1 MLVLPLCCCTGRLTG
16 KRAVITGGDSGIG
29 RAVAIAFA
37 REGLDVSISYLPE
50 EEKDAQ
56 ETVKWIKVCTV
67 LQLRDA
73 FMCYCNILRYPA
85 IHWRQSFSA
94 TSLHGVPLMKLD
106 CSRET
111 RA

>member
-1 MLVLPLCCCTGRLTG
+1 MFWTGKLTG

-37 REGLDVSISYLPE
+37 REGADVLISYLAD

-56 ETVKWIKVCTV
+56 ETIKWIKVCTLDQLYSV
-67 LQLRDA
+67 LALDA
-73 FMCYCNILRYPA
+73 IDCDNLQYIALAPEL
-85 IHWRQSFSA
+85 SA
-94 TSLHGVPLMKLD
+94 ASTHGVYLMELD